1 MVRQMMKSVLSFGL
15 LVLLGA
21 PAIAS
26 DPCGMVPPIYTGNG
40 SPITRTG
47 LQQTYVFYKDGVETF
62 VIRPGF
68 QGKVDQFGM
77 LIPFP
82 NPPALR
88 KVSDD
93 VFQQLAHSVD
103 PPEVVVNVG
112 MMLKGGFGG
121 GGRGSTRTASLQ
133 FDKKSKDSV
142 RVVKQEA
149 VGMYEVAVLEAG
161 SPEALKKWMDLHGY
175 KYPDGMDK
183 VCEEYIEAEWCFVA
197 VKTKVQQKKG
207 VDPRAGQKKVDPN
220 LPSGSTFDG
229 HVQGMGFRFKTDELV
244 VPMRLSAFNDGDMRN
259 VVYLLTDQ
267 PKKIR
272 AIPEEYVQR
281 QLTGK
286 QLIANLTQPLPLRI
300 IGGTEKDLTDWHKKN
315 LPQQRDPKPKN
326 GVARQLFASDLHAI
340 ATGELSLAHEELEK
354 EYLRIGEHFGL
365 RGPDIDRENNKALS
379 EDAEK
384 ATSKSFASLEKMTLT
399 VIDGDFP
406 REVLASRNLT
416 FAQYKMPMRRN
427 NETNY
432 DAKTNGPAPKK
443 QGVLKIGAVDWSH
456 LQEDGRETRIGSNHW
471 MPAFTIGLVAFSV
484 CLGLVFVRRRR
495 ASLLTIVLLLGATSV
510 ASAKDPC
517 GMVPPIYTG
526 DGNPITRTGLQQTYV
541 FYKDG
546 VETFVIR
553 PGFQGK
559 VDNFGMLIPFPNPPA
574 LRKVPDNVFSQVANA
589 VDPPEVLVDL
599 RMRFLAKNAQLGA
612 NSSSGMQF
620 KQGGKALRDEVRVL
634 KQEAVGMYEVAV
646 LEAGSAA
653 ALKKWMEQHKFVYPK
668 GMDKVCEEYIES
680 EWCFV
685 AVKTK
690 VNQKQGVDP
699 RAGQKKVDPNLPSG
713 STFDGHVQGMGF
725 RFKTDELVVPM
736 RLSAFNEG
744 DMRNIVYILTDQPK
758 KIRAIPEEFVQR
770 QVSGKQLIANLTKPL
785 PLRIVGGTEKDLTD
799 WHKKSL
805 PQQRNPAPKKRRC
818 QDTVHI

>member
-1 MVRQMMKSVLSFGL
+1 M
-15 LVLLGA
+15 
-21 PAIAS
+21 
-26 DPCGMVPPIYTGNG
+26 
-40 SPITRTG
+40 
-47 LQQTYVFYKDGVETF
+47 
-62 VIRPGF
+62 IRPGF
-68 QGKVDQFGM
+68 QGKVDEFGM

-93 VFQQLAHSVD
+93 VFQQLAQTVD
-103 PPEVVVNVG
+103 PPEVVVHVG
-112 MMLKGGFGG
+112 VRFS
-121 GGRGSTRTASLQ
+121 RFQASNGVANRMNMQ
-133 FDKKSKDSV
+133 FDQQAGEKRNKV
-142 RVVKQEA
+142 TVLKQEA

-456 LQEDGRETRIGSNHW
+456 LNSRNPESRRDVQLGINASQI
-471 MPAFTIGLVAFSV
+471 FSFGLLTMS
-484 CLGLVFVRRRR
+484 LGIAWVMVNRRRR
-495 ASLLTIVLLLGATSV
+495 
-510 ASAKDPC
+510 
-517 GMVPPIYTG
+517 
-526 DGNPITRTGLQQTYV
+526 
-541 FYKDG
+541 
-546 VETFVIR
+546 
-553 PGFQGK
+553 
-559 VDNFGMLIPFPNPPA
+559 
-574 LRKVPDNVFSQVANA
+574 
-589 VDPPEVLVDL
+589 
-599 RMRFLAKNAQLGA
+599 
-612 NSSSGMQF
+612 
-620 KQGGKALRDEVRVL
+620 RV
-634 KQEAVGMYEVAV
+634 
-646 LEAGSAA
+646 
-653 ALKKWMEQHKFVYPK
+653 H
-668 GMDKVCEEYIES
+668 
-680 EWCFV
+680 
-685 AVKTK
+685 
-690 VNQKQGVDP
+690 
-699 RAGQKKVDPNLPSG
+699 
-713 STFDGHVQGMGF
+713 
-725 RFKTDELVVPM
+725 
-736 RLSAFNEG
+736 
-744 DMRNIVYILTDQPK
+744 
-758 KIRAIPEEFVQR
+758 
-770 QVSGKQLIANLTKPL
+770 
-785 PLRIVGGTEKDLTD
+785 
-799 WHKKSL
+799 
-805 PQQRNPAPKKRRC
+805 
-818 QDTVHI
+818 